1 MEPPPTISFIQVKES
16 IYIYLLGIFLLHS
29 FGGHCV
35 GLQLRTFAI

>member
-1 MEPPPTISFIQVKES
+1 MEVPPTISFIQVKES
-16 IYIYLLGIFLLHS
+16 YIYLLGMYQQHS